1 MVTLSNNAIL
11 TRKQETLNAQALRR
25 TVAVREIEIIDESTI
40 SYNGKSIKIT
50 SGAFKSLMKM
60 IGMSQTFIKKF

>member
-50 SGAFKSLMKM
+50 SGALNL
-60 IGMSQTFIKKF
+60 